1 MDKRALICYNIRVQI
16 NFCCPRK
23 GQKGNNMKN
32 ENHANPYRSLGFDKI
47 DAPNKKKNDAPKA
60 SKNTGNDLRVGG
72 NKK

>member
-1 MDKRALICYNIRVQI
+1 
-16 NFCCPRK
+16 
-23 GQKGNNMKN
+23 MKN